1 MQDDESEIS
10 HTRLAYLPA
19 LDGMRAAAVL
29 AVMMFHG
36 GISFMGGGFMGVDA
50 FFVLSGFLI
59 TSLLVGEWRQS
70 LTIRLAAFWARRA
83 RRLLPALLLM
93 LLFVAFFASVI
104 VPEGTYGA
112 LRLDALSTLLY
123 VSNWHFILVGS
134 NYFNETASASPLIHT
149 WSLAVE
155 EQFYLIWPLV
165 VLGVLRL
172 TKSLTVL
179 LGVCV
184 AAAVA
189 SAVEMR
195 LLYQPTDVNRVYLGT
210 DTRSQCLFIG
220 CALAV
225 ALVILTKRHHEEGR
239 LAAGEL
245 WRPASQRGRALC
257 GIGGIAGAA
266 GAILIWVLFDE
277 TSSFP
282 YSGGFFL
289 VGLCTASV
297 ILAAVGAPRS
307 LVPRVLSLTPV
318 RYVGRISYGIYIW
331 HWPLFLWINHAR
343 TGLDGYPLFFVRVA
357 VTLVVS
363 ALSFHLVERPIRM
376 GTFLHQWRA
385 WVAVPVAV
393 VVVVAAL
400 IAATVD
406 TSALASTTY
415 PGSVGTSASAGTGHG
430 STSKV
435 ASATSAGPPV
445 RVLLFGDSVAL
456 TLGLGLGEAPTQRK
470 YGYTL
475 SDKGIL
481 GCGVVD
487 GPSVELLGAL
497 DETPPACNGS
507 PLTPGEPATSQP
519 WPDQWLSAMSVVNP
533 NVVVV
538 LAGRWEVVDREYH
551 GAMTNIL
558 HPAFAAYV
566 KSQLELASRLVTTT
580 GANLVF
586 LTAPCTDEG
595 EQPDGQPWPEDD
607 PARLAEYNKLVREVA
622 ALHPTTDSVVDL
634 YAAACPGGKF
644 TTTIDGVDVRRN
656 DGVHFTP
663 QGGVLLAKDI
673 MPGIVA
679 AGRAQMAASATTTT
693 TTSAAAA
700 SPGSA
705 GG

>member
-1 MQDDESEIS
+1 MQDDESAIS

-19 LDGMRAAAVL
+19 LDGVRAAAVV

-36 GISFMGGGFMGVDA
+36 GIPFMGGGFMGVDA

-70 LTIRLAAFWARRA
+70 LTIKLGSFWARRA
-83 RRLLPALLLM
+83 RRLLPALLLV

-104 VPEGTYGA
+104 VPEGTYSA

-123 VSNWHFILVGS
+123 VSNWHFVLVGS

-165 VLGVLRL
+165 VLCVLRF
-172 TKSLTVL
+172 TKSLKVL

-184 AAAVA
+184 VAAVA
-189 SAVEMR
+189 SAVVMR
-195 LLYQPTDVNRVYLGT
+195 LLYSPTNINRVYLGT
-210 DTRSQCLFIG
+210 DTRAQCLFIG

-225 ALVILTKRHHEEGR
+225 ALVIITKRHHEEGR
-239 LAAGEL
+239 LATGQL
-245 WRPASQRGRALC
+245 WRPASERGRALC
-257 GIGGIAGAA
+257 GVAGIVGAV

-277 TSSFP
+277 TSAFP
-282 YSGGFFL
+282 YTGGFFL

-297 ILAAVGAPRS
+297 ILASVGAPRS
-307 LVPRVLSLTPV
+307 VVPRVLSLTPV
-318 RYVGRISYGIYIW
+318 RYVGRISYGVYIW
-331 HWPLFLWINHAR
+331 HWPLFLWINHDR
-343 TGLDGYPLFFVRVA
+343 TGLDGYPLFFVRVL
-357 VTLVVS
+357 VTLAVS

-376 GTFLHQWRA
+376 GTFLQQWRV

-406 TSALASTTY
+406 TSAVAGTTF
-415 PGSVGTSASAGTGHG
+415 PGSVGIASGAAGGQGT
-430 STSKV
+430 TPTTV
-435 ASATSAGPPV
+435 AGAAAAGPPV

-456 TLGLGLGEAPTQRK
+456 TLGLGLGNSSVEDK
-470 YGYTL
+470 YGYQL
-475 SDKGIL
+475 SDDGVL

-487 GPSVELLGAL
+487 GPSVELLGAV
-497 DETPPACNGS
+497 DQTPPACNGS
-507 PLTPGEPATSQP
+507 RLTAGEAATSQP
-519 WPDQWLSAMSVVNP
+519 WPYQWRNAMATVKP

-538 LAGRWEVVDREYH
+538 LAGRWEVVDREYK
-551 GAMTNIL
+551 GSWTNIL

-566 KSQLELASRLVTTT
+566 KSQLDVASTLVTTT

-595 EQPDGQPWPEDD
+595 EQPDGLPWPEDN
-607 PARLAEYNKLVREVA
+607 PARLAEYNKLVRQVA
-622 ALHPTTDSVVDL
+622 ARHPKTDSVVDL
-634 YAAACPGGKF
+634 DAAVCPGGKF
-644 TTTIDGVDVRRN
+644 TSSLDGVAVRRS
-656 DGVHFTP
+656 DGIHFTD
-663 QGGVLLAKDI
+663 QGGAVLAKDI
-673 MPGIVA
+673 MPAVVA
-679 AGRAQMAASATTTT
+679 AGRAQMAVSATTATEP
-693 TTSAAAA
+693 A
-700 SPGSA
+700 PRPSA